1 MQRIYITF
9 VFVLL
14 FIAGAS
20 AQTNNKL
27 VAASAAR
34 GKTVYLQRCMVCHQA
49 DGGGV
54 PKLNAPL
61 DGSTAVNGANIAK
74 LVKNIVKGLNDRIEI
89 DGELYE
95 NAMPA
100 AADLTDTQIADVL
113 TFIRSSW
120 SNKAGPV
127 TALQVK
133 QIRTK
138 LK

>member
-1 MQRIYITF
+1 MQRIFLAVVVGMISFSAAT
-9 VFVLL
+9 
-14 FIAGAS
+14 

-27 VAASAAR
+27 VAASIAR

-61 DGSTAVNGANIAK
+61 DASTAVNGSDISK
-74 LVKNIVKGLNDRIEI
+74 LVKYIVKGLNDRIEI
-89 DGELYE
+89 DGEFYA

-100 AADLTDTQIADVL
+100 ADDLKDQQIADVL
-113 TFIRSSW
+113 TFIRSNW

-127 TALQVK
+127 TLAQVK
-133 QIRTK
+133 QIRSK

>member
-1 MQRIYITF
+1 MQRIF
-9 VFVLL
+9 LVFVVMMIS
-14 FIAGAS
+14 FTAVT

-27 VAASAAR
+27 AAASAAR
-34 GKTVYLQRCMVCHQA
+34 GKMVYLQRCMVCHQA

-61 DGSTAVNGANIAK
+61 DASSAVNGLDIAK
-74 LVKNIVKGLNDRIEI
+74 LVKYIVKGLNDRIEI
-89 DGELYE
+89 DGELYA

-100 AADLTDTQIADVL
+100 AADLKDQQIADVL

-120 SNKAGPV
+120 SNKAGSV
-127 TALQVK
+127 TLTQVK
-133 QIRTK
+133 QIRSK

>member
-1 MQRIYITF
+1 MQRIYISLVV
-9 VFVLL
+9 VFLCV
-14 FIAGAS
+14 AGAS
-20 AQTNNKL
+20 AQSSNKL

-61 DGSTAVNGANIAK
+61 DASSAVNGSDVSK
-74 LVKNIVKGLNDRIEI
+74 LIKYIVKGFADRVEI
-89 DGELYE
+89 DGELYS

-100 AADLTDTQIADVL
+100 AADLTDQQIADVL
-113 TFIRSSW
+113 TFIRSNW

-127 TALQVK
+127 TSLQVK
-133 QIRTK
+133 QTRSK

>member
-20 AQTNNKL
+20 AQTNTKL
-27 VAASAAR
+27 LAASVAR

-74 LVKNIVKGLNDRIEI
+74 LVKNIVKGLNDRVEI

-100 AADLTDTQIADVL
+100 AADLSDAQIADVL

>member
-1 MQRIYITF
+1 MQRIYITLVV
-9 VFVLL
+9 VFLC
-14 FIAGAS
+14 IAGAS
-20 AQTNNKL
+20 AQSNNKV

-61 DGSTAVNGANIAK
+61 DGSSAVNGTDVAK
-74 LVKNIVKGLNDRIEI
+74 LIKYIVKGFADRVEI
-89 DGELYE
+89 DGELYS

-100 AADLTDTQIADVL
+100 AADLTDQQIADVL
-113 TFIRSSW
+113 TFIRSNW

-127 TALQVK
+127 TSLQVK
-133 QIRTK
+133 QTRSK

>member
-1 MQRIYITF
+1 MQRIYIL
-9 VFVLL
+9 FVLVL
-14 FIAGAS
+14 LCVAGAS
-20 AQTNNKL
+20 AQSNNKVL
-27 VAASAAR
+27 AASAAR

-61 DGSTAVNGANIAK
+61 DASSAVNGSDVAK
-74 LVKNIVKGLNDRIEI
+74 LIKYIVKGFADRVEI
-89 DGELYE
+89 DGELYS

-100 AADLTDTQIADVL
+100 AADLTDQQIADVL
-113 TFIRSSW
+113 TFIRSNW

-127 TALQVK
+127 TTLQVK
-133 QIRTK
+133 QTRSK

>member
-1 MQRIYITF
+1 MYRIF
-9 VFVLL
+9 LVFVVVIISLS
-14 FIAGAS
+14 AVT

-27 VAASAAR
+27 TAASVAR
-34 GKTVYLQRCMVCHQA
+34 GKMIYLQRCMVCHQA

-74 LVKNIVKGLNDRIEI
+74 LIKNIVKGFNDRVEI
-89 DGELYE
+89 DGEFYE

-100 AADLTDTQIADVL
+100 AADLTDAQIADVL
-113 TFIRSSW
+113 TFIRTSW
-120 SNKAGPV
+120 SNKAAPV
-127 TALQVK
+127 TLMQVK
-133 QIRTK
+133 QIRSK

>member
-1 MQRIYITF
+1 MQRIFIT
-9 VFVLL
+9 VVIVLL
-14 FIAGAS
+14 CIAGAS
-20 AQTNNKL
+20 AQSSNKL

-61 DGSTAVNGANIAK
+61 DGSSAVNGTDVAK
-74 LVKNIVKGLNDRIEI
+74 LIKYIVKGFNDRVEI
-89 DGELYE
+89 DGEFYE

-100 AADLTDTQIADVL
+100 AADLTDQQIADVL
-113 TFIRSSW
+113 TFIRNSW
-120 SNKAGPV
+120 TNKAGPV
-127 TALQVK
+127 TTLQVK
-133 QIRTK
+133 QTRSK

>member
-1 MQRIYITF
+1 MQRIYLTF
-9 VFVLL
+9 VVLFL

-27 VAASAAR
+27 VAASIAR

-61 DGSTAVNGANIAK
+61 DASTAVNGSDVSK
-74 LVKNIVKGLNDRIEI
+74 LIKYIVKGFADRVEI
-89 DGELYE
+89 DGELYS

-100 AADLTDTQIADVL
+100 AADLTDQQIADVL
-113 TFIRSSW
+113 TFIRSNW

-127 TALQVK
+127 TTLQVK
-133 QIRTK
+133 QTRSK

>member
-1 MQRIYITF
+1 MQRIILAF
-9 VFVLL
+9 VVGMISFSAVT
-14 FIAGAS
+14 

-27 VAASAAR
+27 VAASIAR

-61 DGSTAVNGANIAK
+61 DASTAVNGSDISK
-74 LVKNIVKGLNDRIEI
+74 LVRYIVKGLNDRIEI
-89 DGELYE
+89 DGEYYA

-100 AADLTDTQIADVL
+100 ADDLKDQQIADVL
-113 TFIRSSW
+113 TFIRSNW

-127 TALQVK
+127 TLAQVK
-133 QIRTK
+133 QNRSK

>member
-1 MQRIYITF
+1 MQRIYLTF
-9 VFVLL
+9 VLVFL

-20 AQTNNKL
+20 AQSNNKL
-27 VAASAAR
+27 VTASAAR

-61 DGSTAVNGANIAK
+61 DASSAVNGSDVSK
-74 LVKNIVKGLNDRIEI
+74 LIKYIVKGFADRVEI
-89 DGELYE
+89 DGELYS

-100 AADLTDTQIADVL
+100 AADLTDQQIADVL
-113 TFIRSSW
+113 TFIRSNW
-120 SNKAGPV
+120 SNKAGSV
-127 TALQVK
+127 TTLQVK
-133 QIRTK
+133 QTRSK

>member
-1 MQRIYITF
+1 MQRIF
-9 VFVLL
+9 LVFVVMMMS
-14 FIAGAS
+14 FTAVT

-27 VAASAAR
+27 AAASAAR
-34 GKTVYLQRCMVCHQA
+34 GKMVYLQRCMVCHQA

-61 DGSTAVNGANIAK
+61 DGSTSVNSVNIAK
-74 LVKNIVKGLNDRIEI
+74 LVKYIVKGLNDRIEI
-89 DGELYE
+89 DGEFYE

-100 AADLTDTQIADVL
+100 AADLKDQQIADVL

-127 TALQVK
+127 TLAQVK
-133 QIRTK
+133 QLRSK

>member
-1 MQRIYITF
+1 MQRIYIMF

-74 LVKNIVKGLNDRIEI
+74 LVKNIVKGLNDRVEI
-89 DGELYE
+89 DGEMYE

-100 AADLTDTQIADVL
+100 AADLSDAQIADVL

>member
-1 MQRIYITF
+1 MQRIYLTF
-9 VFVLL
+9 VLVFL

-20 AQTNNKL
+20 AQSNNKL

-61 DGSTAVNGANIAK
+61 DASSAVNGSDVSK
-74 LVKNIVKGLNDRIEI
+74 LIKYIVKGFADRVEI
-89 DGELYE
+89 DGELYS

-100 AADLTDTQIADVL
+100 AADLTDQQIADVL
-113 TFIRSSW
+113 TFIRSNW

-127 TALQVK
+127 TTLQVK
-133 QIRTK
+133 QTRSK

>member
-9 VFVLL
+9 VVVFLC
-14 FIAGAS
+14 IAGAS
-20 AQTNNKL
+20 AQSSNKL

-61 DGSTAVNGANIAK
+61 DGSSAVNGSDVSK
-74 LVKNIVKGLNDRIEI
+74 LIKYIVKGFADRVEI
-89 DGELYE
+89 DGELYS

-100 AADLTDTQIADVL
+100 AADLTDQQIADVL
-113 TFIRSSW
+113 TFIRSNW

-127 TALQVK
+127 TTLQVK
-133 QIRTK
+133 QTRSK

>member
-1 MQRIYITF
+1 MQRIYIMF

-27 VAASAAR
+27 LAASVAR

-74 LVKNIVKGLNDRIEI
+74 LVKNIVKGFNDRIEI
-89 DGELYE
+89 DGEFYE

-100 AADLTDTQIADVL
+100 ASDLTDAQIADVL

>member
-1 MQRIYITF
+1 MQRIYLTF
-9 VFVLL
+9 VLVFL

-20 AQTNNKL
+20 AQSNNKL
-27 VAASAAR
+27 VAASATR

-61 DGSTAVNGANIAK
+61 DGSTSVNSTNIAK
-74 LVKNIVKGLNDRIEI
+74 LVKYIVKGFNDRVEI
-89 DGELYE
+89 DGEFYE

-100 AADLTDTQIADVL
+100 AADLTDQQIADVL
-113 TFIRSSW
+113 TFIRNSW
-120 SNKAGPV
+120 TNKAGPI

-133 QIRTK
+133 QTRSK

>member
-9 VFVLL
+9 VLVLL
-14 FIAGAS
+14 CVAGAL
-20 AQTNNKL
+20 AQSNNKV

-34 GKTVYLQRCMVCHQA
+34 GITVYLQRCMVCHQA

-61 DGSTAVNGANIAK
+61 DASTAVNGSDVSK
-74 LVKNIVKGLNDRIEI
+74 LIKYIVKGFADRVEI
-89 DGELYE
+89 DGELYS

-100 AADLTDTQIADVL
+100 AADLTDQQIADVL
-113 TFIRSSW
+113 TFIRSNW

-127 TALQVK
+127 TTLQVK
-133 QIRTK
+133 QTRSK

>member
-1 MQRIYITF
+1 MQRIYIL
-9 VFVLL
+9 FVLVL
-14 FIAGAS
+14 LCVAGAS
-20 AQTNNKL
+20 AQSNNKL

-61 DGSTAVNGANIAK
+61 DASSAVNGSDVSK
-74 LVKNIVKGLNDRIEI
+74 LIKYIVKGFADRVEI
-89 DGELYE
+89 DGELYS

-100 AADLTDTQIADVL
+100 AADLTDQQIADVL
-113 TFIRSSW
+113 TFIRSNW

-127 TALQVK
+127 TTLQVK
-133 QIRTK
+133 QTRSK

>member
-1 MQRIYITF
+1 MQRIILAVVVGMISFSAVT
-9 VFVLL
+9 
-14 FIAGAS
+14 

-27 VAASAAR
+27 VAASIAR

-61 DGSTAVNGANIAK
+61 DASTAVNGSDISK
-74 LVKNIVKGLNDRIEI
+74 LVKYIVKGLNDRIEI
-89 DGELYE
+89 DGEFYA

-100 AADLTDTQIADVL
+100 ADDLNDQQIADVL
-113 TFIRSSW
+113 TFIRSNW

-127 TALQVK
+127 TLTQVK
-133 QIRTK
+133 QIRSK

>member
-1 MQRIYITF
+1 MQRIYIL
-9 VFVLL
+9 FVLVL
-14 FIAGAS
+14 LCVAGAS
-20 AQTNNKL
+20 AQSNNKV

-61 DGSTAVNGANIAK
+61 DASSAVNGSDVSK
-74 LVKNIVKGLNDRIEI
+74 LIKYIVKGFADRVEI
-89 DGELYE
+89 DGELYS

-100 AADLTDTQIADVL
+100 AADLTDQQIADVL
-113 TFIRSSW
+113 TFIRSNW

-127 TALQVK
+127 TTLQVK
-133 QIRTK
+133 QTRSK

>member
-1 MQRIYITF
+1 MQRICITVIV
-9 VFVLL
+9 VFLC
-14 FIAGAS
+14 IAGAS
-20 AQTNNKL
+20 AQSNNKL

-61 DGSTAVNGANIAK
+61 DGASSVNGTNIAK
-74 LVKNIVKGLNDRIEI
+74 LVKNIVKGFNDRVEI
-89 DGELYE
+89 DGEFYE

-100 AADLTDTQIADVL
+100 AADLTDQQIADVL
-113 TFIRSSW
+113 TFIRNSW
-120 SNKAGPV
+120 TNKAGPV
-127 TALQVK
+127 TTLQVK
-133 QIRTK
+133 QTRSK

>member
-1 MQRIYITF
+1 MQRIFLVLVVVIATF
-9 VFVLL
+9 VS
-14 FIAGAS
+14 AT

-27 VAASAAR
+27 VAASVAR
-34 GKTVYLQRCMVCHQA
+34 GKTIYLQRCMVCHQA

-61 DGSTAVNGANIAK
+61 DASSTVNGSDIAK
-74 LVKNIVKGLNDRIEI
+74 LVKYIVKGLNDRIEI
-89 DGELYE
+89 DGEFYA

-100 AADLTDTQIADVL
+100 AADLKDQQIADVL
-113 TFIRSSW
+113 TFIRSNW

-127 TALQVK
+127 TLTQVK
-133 QIRTK
+133 QIRSK

>member
-1 MQRIYITF
+1 MQRIYITLVV
-9 VFVLL
+9 VFLC
-14 FIAGAS
+14 IAGAS
-20 AQTNNKL
+20 AQSSNKL
-27 VAASAAR
+27 VAASFAR

-61 DGSTAVNGANIAK
+61 DGSSAVNGTDVVK
-74 LVKNIVKGLNDRIEI
+74 LIKYIVKGFADRVEI
-89 DGELYE
+89 DGEFYS

-100 AADLTDTQIADVL
+100 AADLTDQQIADVL
-113 TFIRSSW
+113 TFIRSNW

-127 TALQVK
+127 SVAQVK
-133 QIRTK
+133 QTRSK

>member
-1 MQRIYITF
+1 MQRIYITLVV
-9 VFVLL
+9 VFLC
-14 FIAGAS
+14 IAGAS
-20 AQTNNKL
+20 AQSSNKL

-61 DGSTAVNGANIAK
+61 DGSSSVNSTNIAK
-74 LVKNIVKGLNDRIEI
+74 LVKYIVKGFNDRVEI
-89 DGELYE
+89 DGEFYE

-100 AADLTDTQIADVL
+100 AADLTDQQIADVL
-113 TFIRSSW
+113 TFIRNSW
-120 SNKAGPV
+120 TNKAGPI
-127 TALQVK
+127 TTLQVK
-133 QIRTK
+133 QTRSK

>member
-9 VFVLL
+9 VLVLL
-14 FIAGAS
+14 CVAGAS
-20 AQTNNKL
+20 AQSSNKL
-27 VAASAAR
+27 VASSVAR

-61 DGSTAVNGANIAK
+61 DASSAVNGSDVSK
-74 LVKNIVKGLNDRIEI
+74 LIKYIVKGFADRVEI
-89 DGELYE
+89 DGELYS

-100 AADLTDTQIADVL
+100 AADLSDQQIADVL
-113 TFIRSSW
+113 TFIRSNW

-127 TALQVK
+127 TTLQVK
-133 QIRTK
+133 QTRSK

>member
-1 MQRIYITF
+1 MQRIYIS
-9 VFVLL
+9 FVLVL
-14 FIAGAS
+14 LCVAGAS
-20 AQTNNKL
+20 AQSNNKVL
-27 VAASAAR
+27 AATAAR

-61 DGSTAVNGANIAK
+61 DASSAVNGSDVSK
-74 LVKNIVKGLNDRIEI
+74 LIKYIVKGFADRVEI
-89 DGELYE
+89 DGELYS

-100 AADLTDTQIADVL
+100 AADLTDQQIADVL
-113 TFIRSSW
+113 TFIRSNW

-127 TALQVK
+127 TTLQVK
-133 QIRTK
+133 QTRSK

>member
-1 MQRIYITF
+1 MQRIILAVVVGMISFSAAT
-9 VFVLL
+9 
-14 FIAGAS
+14 

-27 VAASAAR
+27 VAASIAR

-61 DGSTAVNGANIAK
+61 DASTAVNGSDISK
-74 LVKNIVKGLNDRIEI
+74 LVKYIIKGLNDRIEI
-89 DGELYE
+89 DGEYYA

-100 AADLTDTQIADVL
+100 ADDLKDQQIADVL
-113 TFIRSSW
+113 TFIRSNW

-127 TALQVK
+127 TLTQVK
-133 QIRTK
+133 QIRSK

>member
-9 VFVLL
+9 VVVFLFV
-14 FIAGAS
+14 AGAS
-20 AQTNNKL
+20 AQSSNKL
-27 VAASAAR
+27 VAVSIAR

-61 DGSTAVNGANIAK
+61 DASTAVNGSDISK
-74 LVKNIVKGLNDRIEI
+74 LIKYIVKGFADRVEI
-89 DGELYE
+89 DGELYS

-100 AADLTDTQIADVL
+100 AADLTDQQIADVL
-113 TFIRSSW
+113 TFIRSNW

-127 TALQVK
+127 TTLQVK
-133 QIRTK
+133 QTRSK

>member
-9 VFVLL
+9 VVVFLCV
-14 FIAGAS
+14 AGAS
-20 AQTNNKL
+20 AQSSNKL
-27 VAASAAR
+27 VAASVAR

-61 DGSTAVNGANIAK
+61 DGSSAVNGSDVSK
-74 LVKNIVKGLNDRIEI
+74 LIKYIVKGFADRVEI
-89 DGELYE
+89 DGELYS

-100 AADLTDTQIADVL
+100 AADLTDQQIADVL
-113 TFIRSSW
+113 TFIRSNW

-127 TALQVK
+127 TTLQVK
-133 QIRTK
+133 QTRSK

>member
-9 VFVLL
+9 VLVLL
-14 FIAGAS
+14 CVAGAS
-20 AQTNNKL
+20 AQSNNKL
-27 VAASAAR
+27 VAASATR

-61 DGSTAVNGANIAK
+61 DGSTSVNSTNIAK
-74 LVKNIVKGLNDRIEI
+74 LVKYIVKGFNDRVEI
-89 DGELYE
+89 DGEFYE

-100 AADLTDTQIADVL
+100 AADLTDQQIADVL
-113 TFIRSSW
+113 TFIRNSW
-120 SNKAGPV
+120 TNKAGPV
-127 TALQVK
+127 TTLQVK
-133 QIRTK
+133 QTRSK

>member
-9 VFVLL
+9 VVVFLC
-14 FIAGAS
+14 IAGAS
-20 AQTNNKL
+20 AQSSNKL

-61 DGSTAVNGANIAK
+61 DGSTAVNGSDVPK
-74 LVKNIVKGLNDRIEI
+74 LIKYIVKGFADRVEI
-89 DGELYE
+89 DGELYS

-100 AADLTDTQIADVL
+100 AADLTDQQIADVL
-113 TFIRSSW
+113 TFIRSNW

-127 TALQVK
+127 TTLQVK
-133 QIRTK
+133 QTRSK

>member
-9 VFVLL
+9 VLVFLC
-14 FIAGAS
+14 IAGAS
-20 AQTNNKL
+20 AQSNNKL

-61 DGSTAVNGANIAK
+61 DASSAVNGSDVSK
-74 LVKNIVKGLNDRIEI
+74 LIKYIVKGFADRVEI
-89 DGELYE
+89 DGELYS

-100 AADLTDTQIADVL
+100 AADLTDQQIADVL
-113 TFIRSSW
+113 TFIRNSW
-120 SNKAGPV
+120 TNKAGPV
-127 TALQVK
+127 TTLQVK
-133 QIRTK
+133 QTRSK

>member
-1 MQRIYITF
+1 MQRIYIMF

-74 LVKNIVKGLNDRIEI
+74 LVKNIVKGLNDRLEI

-100 AADLTDTQIADVL
+100 AADLSDAQIADVL